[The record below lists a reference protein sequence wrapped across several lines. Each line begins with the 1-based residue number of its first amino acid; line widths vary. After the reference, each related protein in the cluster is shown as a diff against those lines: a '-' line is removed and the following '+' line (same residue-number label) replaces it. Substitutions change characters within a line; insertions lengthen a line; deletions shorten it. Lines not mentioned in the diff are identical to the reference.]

1 MPDLSPAPALRRQRG
16 SWRQPARRLQCLIG
30 PKEFSFL
37 NVKGTLDEIGWNGAE
52 RSKLWRYNQHYFDD
66 LNAVESELRVGWHRD
81 LLNDWIG
88 NNPPCTGNGW
98 EPYPVSLRIVNWVK
112 WVLAGNSLPSECE
125 SSLAIQARW
134 LIVRL
139 EKHLLGNHLFA
150 NAKALVFVGMFFKGA
165 EADRWLSKGL
175 HILNIELAEQI
186 LNDGGHFERSPMYHH
201 IILEDVL
208 DLINLINAYS
218 KKDSFEELD
227 KLNDSVCQMLSY
239 MKAMGHPDGE
249 LAFFNDS
256 TFGVAATRDELI
268 KYASRLGISGDGEN
282 RLNQVL
288 LKDSGFFRW
297 EQGVAVLIANVGKV
311 GPDYIPGHAHADTL
325 SFELSLT
332 QQRVL
337 VNSGVSLYE
346 DTEERLRQRG
356 TRAHNTVEI
365 DGANSSEVWKSFR
378 VARRAKTF
386 DFSIQKQNEK
396 WVKIAS
402 SHDGYKRLKGRNIH
416 RREWVLKRDSL
427 IVRDEVS
434 GSFRSAV
441 ARFHLHPDVRLDECS
456 GERCIVSI
464 SQTGQKVEF
473 IVEGGRLRVQP
484 STWHPQFGTSVPNNC
499 LAVQFHGSVR
509 MIIRWKGT
517 D

>member
-1 MPDLSPAPALRRQRG
+1 MV
-16 SWRQPARRLQCLIG
+16 G
-30 PKEFSFL
+30 PNEFSFL

-66 LNAVESELRVGWHRD
+66 LNAAGCESRVGWHRD

-98 EPYPVSLRIVNWVK
+98 EPYPVSLRMVNWVK
-112 WVLAGNSLPSECE
+112 WVLAGNSLPPECE

-134 LIVRL
+134 LLGRL

-150 NAKALVFVGMFFKGA
+150 NAKALVFVGMFFEGA
-165 EADRWLSKGL
+165 EANRWLSKGL
-175 HILNIELAEQI
+175 LILNSELTEQI

-218 KKDSFEELD
+218 MKDSFEGLD
-227 KLNDSVCQMLSY
+227 KLNDSVCRMLSY

-256 TFGVAATRDELI
+256 SFGVAATRGELI
-268 KYASRLGISGDGEN
+268 EYASRLGISGDGGN

-288 LKDSGFFRW
+288 LKDSGFIRW
-297 EQGVAVLIANVGKV
+297 ERGVAVLIANVGKV
-311 GPDYIPGHAHADTL
+311 GPDYIPGHAHADSL

-332 QQRVL
+332 QHRVF
-337 VNSGVSLYE
+337 VNSGISLYE
-346 DTEERLRQRG
+346 DTEERLRQRS

-365 DGANSSEVWKSFR
+365 NGENSSEVWKSFR
-378 VARRAKTF
+378 VARRANTF
-386 DFSIQKQNEK
+386 DLSIQSKNKK

-416 RREWVLKRDSL
+416 RREWILQQDRL

-434 GSFRSAV
+434 GSFKSAV

-456 GERCIVSI
+456 GERCVVRI

-473 IVEGGRLRVQP
+473 IVEGGRLRVQ
-484 STWHPQFGTSVPNNC
+484 SGTWHPQFGTSVPNNC
-499 LAVQFHGSVR
+499 LAVQFHGSVK
-509 MIIRWKGT
+509 MIIRWKGS